1 MNLYVGIKLGDKAD
15 GSLSAQLV
23 VGKAS
28 YFGLSLMRRE
38 DAKLSSRRCNCSHGM
53 SAQQR
58 GATVG
63 SHSVESTSR
72 AEPREPRNQSRVD
85 DDAV

>member
-23 VGKAS
+23 VCKAS

-38 DAKLSSRRCNCSHGM
+38 DAKLSSRTLQLQSWHV
-53 SAQQR
+53 SATTRRNGRQSLCREYFTCRTQR
-58 GATVG
+58 TP
-63 SHSVESTSR
+63 ESITC
-72 AEPREPRNQSRVD
+72 
-85 DDAV
+85 